1 MQVDIR
7 RRLTDKMRL
16 NSSGKHP
23 LSLPLGIDVGAIDHR
38 SQSGLGTLMT
48 DYIELPFRPLPIARQ
63 ARQLKQ
69 KSAVGAIVRIG
80 LNFAHE
86 FFDCLVKLACREQPS
101 RLLPHTPPLLL
112 PPLLPPALRTLY
124 ILNHTA

>member
-7 RRLTDKMRL
+7 RRLTEKMRL
-16 NSSGKHP
+16 NSFGKYP
-23 LSLPLGIDVGAIDHR
+23 LSLPLGIDVGAIDHH

-48 DYIELPFRPLPIARQ
+48 DYIELPFRPLPITRQ

-80 LNFAHE
+80 LNCAHE
-86 FFDCLVKLACREQPS
+86 FFDRLVKLACREQLF
-101 RLLPHTPPLLL
+101 RLVHDSVLAVRRQLLQKV
-112 PPLLPPALRTLY
+112 LRSV
-124 ILNHTA
+124 